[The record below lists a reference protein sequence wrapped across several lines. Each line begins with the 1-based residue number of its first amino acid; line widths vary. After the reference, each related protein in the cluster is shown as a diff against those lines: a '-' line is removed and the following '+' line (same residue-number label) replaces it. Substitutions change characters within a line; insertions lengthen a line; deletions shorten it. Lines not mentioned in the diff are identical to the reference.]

1 MGQPTTKAKQQT
13 ICIENLP
20 FQLDEG
26 IASRASI
33 GLILLA
39 TDYTIEQEWRQVF
52 ARLEGVALYQS

>member
-1 MGQPTTKAKQQT
+1 MHQPTTKVMEPT